1 MPLGVLSNEDYQKE
15 LDKCDGQNIPAQNTE
30 HVHESPSKSQ
40 EPNSDSPSENNEQC
54 SAEVLPAEVIEFD
67 RGRGK
72 GNVEVPNGIRKLIG
86 GSVIEEGRP
95 AGLAIAAFLGISDSS
110 VSAYSKGATST
121 ASYNEPEKNLTDFLG
136 KTRKKISK
144 KAAAK
149 LFKALHV
156 IDEDSLSK
164 LTALEASN
172 VARNMSTIINHMEP
186 PDSGKGLNINAP
198 SMVFYVPKMVSEER
212 FHVVTANE

>member
-1 MPLGVLSNEDYQKE
+1 MPLGVLTDADFQKE
-15 LDKCDGQNIPAQNTE
+15 LEKCDGQNNPAQNTE
-30 HVHESPSKSQ
+30 HVHEPSIES
-40 EPNSDSPSENNEQC
+40 EVSVPDSIVENNESF
-54 SAEVLPAEVIEFD
+54 SAEVLPAEINESN

-72 GNVEVPNGIRKLIG
+72 GNFEVPNGIRKLIG

-95 AGLAIAAFLGISDSS
+95 AGLAIAAFLGISESS
-110 VSAYSKGATST
+110 VSAYSNGATST
-121 ASYNEPEKNLTDFLG
+121 ASYNKPEKGLADFLG
-136 KTRKKISK
+136 NTRKKISK

-156 IDEDSLSK
+156 IDDDSLAK
-164 LTALEASN
+164 LSALEASN
-172 VARNMSTIINHMEP
+172 VAKNMSTIINHMEP
-186 PDSGKGLNINAP
+186 PDNNKGLNINAP

>member
-1 MPLGVLSNEDYQKE
+1 MPLGVLSDADYQKE
-15 LDKCDGQNIPAQNTE
+15 LDKCDGQNPAAQNTE
-30 HVHESPSKSQ
+30 HVHESPSES
-40 EPNSDSPSENNEQC
+40 EVSNDDSVGETDEQC
-54 SAEVLPAEVIEFD
+54 SAEVLPAETDEFN

-72 GNVEVPNGIRKLIG
+72 GNTEVPSGIRKLIG

-95 AGLAIAAFLGISDSS
+95 AGLAIAAFLGISESS
-110 VSAYSKGATST
+110 VSAYTKGATST
-121 ASYNEPEKNLTDFLG
+121 ATYDKPDKGLADFLG
-136 KTRKKISK
+136 NTRKKISK

-156 IDEDSLSK
+156 IDEESLAK
-164 LTALEASN
+164 LSALEASN
-172 VARNMSTIINHMEP
+172 VAKNMSTIINHMEP
-186 PDSGKGLNINAP
+186 PDNNKGLNINAP